1 MTRLRP
7 THSSGQEDGRGAIA
21 SPSPAD
27 RVSAEVDGRARNR
40 QERRDRV
47 YRAAI
52 DLFVEQGYGDT
63 TMEDIADRAGVA
75 RATVFNHFERKA
87 AFLDEWASRR
97 RSNARASL
105 FQQGIGDDVRG
116 RLARYLAELAS
127 LSTNS
132 RDETV
137 AVLGAAAHSMNIY
150 TSPALADDLA
160 EDLAEGQRQ
169 GRIRLDVD
177 PRRAGSLL
185 AAGYFLTL
193 DKWAGGEPESFEL
206 RDELMAMLDLLIF
219 GLLVDCD
226 H

>member
-1 MTRLRP
+1 M
-7 THSSGQEDGRGAIA
+7 DGRT
-21 SPSPAD
+21 
-27 RVSAEVDGRARNR
+27 RNR

-87 AFLDEWASRR
+87 AFLGEWASRR

-150 TSPALADDLA
+150 TSPSGARRRPCRGSRGRTAAGAD
-160 EDLAEGQRQ
+160 Q
-169 GRIRLDVD
+169 
-177 PRRAGSLL
+177 AGCGPAARGL
-185 AAGYFLTL
+185 AARRRLLPDAQQVGRRRTGVVLRSWPWEATRPSRPQQEN
-193 DKWAGGEPESFEL
+193 AVRESDERV
-206 RDELMAMLDLLIF
+206 RDYGAR
-219 GLLVDCD
+219 LVCQTS
-226 H
+226 